1 MKKKLVGMKMKMKM
15 RKKVVVDLNEV
26 KNELV
31 YVVE

>member
-1 MKKKLVGMKMKMKM
+1 MKKKLVGMKMKM